1 MNIIYFGK
9 PYSFTHVVSLRR
21 FGSVNNFISKESI
34 NEVIESVNN
43 KPGSI
48 GVVPI
53 ENTTGGTIFD
63 TVDILTLPK
72 YLNSDLTIIEELE
85 LHPRLFLLSK
95 TKIPLVKIKAIYSHE
110 FALKRSELWAKKN
123 ISENIKLI
131 SVASTSESISR
142 IKNNKYTCAIASEEA
157 AGYYKLVKLHE
168 IKAGGKKYLTR
179 FFVIGKNEKTNKKI

>member
-63 TVDILTLPK
+63 TVDILTLPGSK
-72 YLNSDLTIIEELE
+72 VLLN
-85 LHPRLFLLSK
+85 F
-95 TKIPLVKIKAIYSHE
+95 
-110 FALKRSELWAKKN
+110 
-123 ISENIKLI
+123 
-131 SVASTSESISR
+131 
-142 IKNNKYTCAIASEEA
+142 
-157 AGYYKLVKLHE
+157 
-168 IKAGGKKYLTR
+168 
-179 FFVIGKNEKTNKKI
+179 